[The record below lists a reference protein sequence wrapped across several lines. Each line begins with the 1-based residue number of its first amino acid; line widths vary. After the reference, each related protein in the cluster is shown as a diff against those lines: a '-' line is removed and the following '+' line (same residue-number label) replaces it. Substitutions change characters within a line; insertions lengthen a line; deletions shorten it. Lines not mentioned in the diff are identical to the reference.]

1 MMQMKIKKV
10 LPIFL
15 FLITLPFY
23 AQNEKMDE
31 KREKIKA
38 YKVSFLTTELELTST
53 ESEKFWPIYNTYDDK
68 QFELRHKK
76 MKSYMKKLNDEENIK
91 NMSES
96 DAASL
101 LSQME
106 STDAELYLL
115 RKKYFTSL
123 KKILPAK
130 KIIILRK
137 SEDDFNRKLLHQY
150 RDKAGKN

>member
-1 MMQMKIKKV
+1 MKIKNV

-38 YKVSFLTTELELTST
+38 YKVFFLTTELELTST
-53 ESEKFWPIYNTYDDK
+53 ESEKFWPIYNAYDDK
-68 QFELRHKK
+68 QFELRHQK
-76 MKSYMKKLNDEENIK
+76 MKSYTKKINDESFK
-91 NMSES
+91 SMSEK
-96 DAASL
+96 DAATL

-106 STDAELYLL
+106 STDEELYLL
-115 RKKYFTSL
+115 RKKYMTNL